1 MFKRTKQQYP
11 DRFNKSNRDSI
22 KIKFIQAYKLFTV
35 VNSIYLSVK
44 SIPLLRKKIKT
55 KKVGAS
61 NVDSARIWPTRGVKF
76 SSINFAHF
84 WFINIIWFLLDV
96 EWWKKGLKWK
106 RFYHYVGLNIA
117 TRRNWSKILISLHK
131 FETRKDNIFQH

>member
-61 NVDSARIWPTRGVKF
+61 NVDSSRIW
-76 SSINFAHF
+76 AH
-84 WFINIIWFLLDV
+84 
-96 EWWKKGLKWK
+96 K
-106 RFYHYVGLNIA
+106 R
-117 TRRNWSKILISLHK
+117 S
-131 FETRKDNIFQH
+131 EIFTN